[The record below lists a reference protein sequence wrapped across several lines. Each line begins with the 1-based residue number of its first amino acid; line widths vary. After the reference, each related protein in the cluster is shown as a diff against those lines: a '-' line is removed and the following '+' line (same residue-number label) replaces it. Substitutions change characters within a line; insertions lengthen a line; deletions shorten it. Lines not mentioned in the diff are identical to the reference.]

1 MLPNRE
7 LFKNEAQRAAYQA
20 RMEFLDPSSADFVVA
35 PVHDNASVERRIFAM
50 ISDVSDRVAWEQLES
65 LFASLATRDARSVAL
80 LAAASRLAAA
90 GRWKFLGRYVQL
102 LTKFETASAIE
113 IAVHA
118 AFNTRNTTLA
128 LTVLKEHRTAF
139 PRNKYPRNLAVIE
152 AHSLS
157 EQGQYRQAVKAAEA
171 LSSEFDGIRERM
183 LQADIRLVFGDIR
196 GACPSSAVRYQRMIC
211 RLVTPFAG
219 NRVVALEDRDLARKL
234 LKHAG
239 AKGLPEEFAIEAHV
253 QAQRLGMDREASV
266 FESAIATL
274 MAKSN
279 DGRFKMMTFEEFRE
293 PR

>member
-128 LTVLKEHRTAF
+128 LTVLKEHRTLSSQQI
-139 PRNKYPRNLAVIE
+139 PRNLAVIE

-196 GACPSSAVRYQRMIC
+196 ALPSSAVRYQRMIC
-211 RLVTPFAG
+211 RLVTPFA
-219 NRVVALEDRDLARKL
+219 
-234 LKHAG
+234 
-239 AKGLPEEFAIEAHV
+239 
-253 QAQRLGMDREASV
+253 
-266 FESAIATL
+266 
-274 MAKSN
+274 
-279 DGRFKMMTFEEFRE
+279 E
-293 PR
+293 PRGCA